1 MLKYLFTI
9 TALFIFVYA
18 TADAAV
24 DIYLTNQDNVRTTQ
38 FGRGDSVYIEGSC
51 PVAAS
56 SEDGIRFYI
65 AYDKNWVDG
74 DKLTDVSASIES
86 LKVSSDA
93 IPRTLIWRSPLN
105 DGAYDVIID
114 VNNDYILQA
123 YENCILGMTGTGFRV
138 GNPPPAPTPAPSPT
152 PPPPAPAPTP
162 TPAPSILEQPQNF
175 SLQDAVEVKN
185 FANVRKSAG
194 GLQLGQQTKGAQG
207 IIVGGPVKA
216 SVSGK
221 EYWFWSVDFTEDPD
235 GWVSDQTL
243 IEASAKPAEQ
253 PKDEPAKV
261 ETISEPATT
270 TVQAAAE
277 VPVQAPEPAEKEL
290 AQVSDA
296 SSTSGMNQLINAL
309 VIGMAILLGLV
320 VGSSIIARAMRKG

>member
-114 VNNDYILQA
+114 VNNDYILQ
-123 YENCILGMTGTGFRV
+123 
-138 GNPPPAPTPAPSPT
+138 
-152 PPPPAPAPTP
+152 
-162 TPAPSILEQPQNF
+162 
-175 SLQDAVEVKN
+175 
-185 FANVRKSAG
+185 
-194 GLQLGQQTKGAQG
+194 
-207 IIVGGPVKA
+207 
-216 SVSGK
+216 
-221 EYWFWSVDFTEDPD
+221 
-235 GWVSDQTL
+235 
-243 IEASAKPAEQ
+243 
-253 PKDEPAKV
+253 
-261 ETISEPATT
+261 
-270 TVQAAAE
+270 
-277 VPVQAPEPAEKEL
+277 
-290 AQVSDA
+290 
-296 SSTSGMNQLINAL
+296 
-309 VIGMAILLGLV
+309 
-320 VGSSIIARAMRKG
+320 